1 MPKENDSA
9 IVSISITT
17 GVCRRRGGT
26 GDRASAWG
34 DAGESG
40 ATAGRGGSQPTNAG
54 TMAALVGGRVHAD
67 RVLAIGNG
75 AFGCPSG
82 EDHVAAIVAGVFSKG
97 DRTRENHRSTAL
109 HPASDERFSHSRNVR
124 FAVLPQKTPGDLAE
138 RP

>member
-40 ATAGRGGSQPTNAG
+40 ETAGPGGSQPTNAG

-75 AFGCPSG
+75 AFGCSSG
-82 EDHVAAIVAGVFSKG
+82 EDQVAAIVAGVFSKADG
-97 DRTRENHRSTAL
+97 KRENHRPLAL
-109 HPASDERFSHSRNVR
+109 HPASDERFSYSRILR
-124 FAVLPQKTPGDLAE
+124 CAVLPQKTPLDPAG
-138 RP
+138 RR